1 MLSSQCITFHLKH
14 LTSGGSVLFFY
25 YLPFIIIYSTKGSSV
40 YLDIIA
46 LVSPQSDWT
55 AVTSFLQA
63 AVLVLMRQLCPQV
76 LVSCVVH
83 NKIQQSL
90 NILYNCVLGFL
101 HFTFFSLLHPL
112 GHTQRNT
119 VTYKMG
125 CVE

>member
-25 YLPFIIIYSTKGSSV
+25 YLPFIIIYSMGGSSV

-46 LVSPQSDWT
+46 LVSPQSDCD
-55 AVTSFLQA
+55 SCFLQG
-63 AVLVLMRQLCPQV
+63 AVLVLIRQLCPQV

-83 NKIQQSL
+83 NKIQGSM

-101 HFTFFSLLHPL
+101 LLTLSFPPHPL
-112 GHTQRNT
+112 GQTQRKT
-119 VTYKMG
+119 VTYKM
-125 CVE
+125 CYVE